1 MMTLEFFMVLV
12 GVIGGL
18 LVCAW
23 VFCAVEDFR
32 ADWRAKRDQ
41 DMLREGRLPPMTRY
55 VQKAVALNK
64 EHWGDDPPT
73 APPMRRRT

>member
-1 MMTLEFFMVLV
+1 MTLEFFMVLI
-12 GVIGGL
+12 GVVGGL

-41 DMLREGRLPPMTRY
+41 DMLREGRLPPM
-55 VQKAVALNK
+55 
-64 EHWGDDPPT
+64 
-73 APPMRRRT
+73 RRRV